1 MIQSNK
7 TFFKN
12 RSGIISLQRFSKLRI
27 VMAQMIVRN
36 DAARKSQMFCKLYL
50 ILIDQEKE
58 NTSIIMI
65 QSTFRMH
72 KICSQHKKIILFIIY
87 IYRELCKTHCCTKR
101 IRVSNEQI
109 SSLLVQQ
116 EVQVLL
122 KSMMNFNRQ
131 NSYEK
136 ELENGGTICNMR
148 LNVLNKICY
157 DFGIE
162 QISFQ
167 QLPQVLLQ

>member
-1 MIQSNK
+1 
-7 TFFKN
+7 
-12 RSGIISLQRFSKLRI
+12 
-27 VMAQMIVRN
+27 MAQLIVRN

-101 IRVSNEQI
+101 IRVSNE
-109 SSLLVQQ
+109 
-116 EVQVLL
+116 
-122 KSMMNFNRQ
+122 
-131 NSYEK
+131 
-136 ELENGGTICNMR
+136 
-148 LNVLNKICY
+148 
-157 DFGIE
+157 
-162 QISFQ
+162 
-167 QLPQVLLQ
+167 